1 MRSKRVSAGRVW
13 PALVAPAIGLG
24 LAALLLVGFMA
35 LAPSRALAQQPE
47 GVGANAVINA
57 TVVVQFTDGS
67 VAVRHITSTAPI
79 SRVGALRLAG
89 FFVENDVESDPPS
102 PDIAC
107 RIDGDGC
114 PASNCWGCGA
124 NNWWQGLW
132 QGGAWDAF
140 FGGWPPPPVAD
151 GDIIGFHNGTAWQQP
166 DMPGPAYRAAYDG
179 LEYLRPLQSETTGG
193 YGTANDSLE
202 TLLAVAANRYD
213 AREWRRGPDAPPLL
227 AAALAAGR
235 LAQRADGAGKLATA
249 MVAGEGCDLPTAK
262 QITAFYDPATGRYD
276 VNPGYQAWAM
286 IGVRALSQTVPAKA
300 VQALHAM
307 QTGDGGWPYG
317 SWSATSD
324 TNGTALAVQA
334 LLAAGEAPGSQAVAD
349 GLDYL
354 AGAQNADGGFGWDPN
369 AAPPASLSDTNST
382 AYALQAIL
390 AAGEDPTG
398 GRWKQGS
405 NTPISYLLDAQMPN
419 GGFEWQPGS
428 DANQSATRQAIPGLL
443 GRPFPWAS
451 ADLRRCEAAFLPV
464 TAK

>member
-1 MRSKRVSAGRVW
+1 MRNKRVSAGRVW
-13 PALVAPAIGLG
+13 PALVAPALGLS
-24 LAALLLVGFMA
+24 LAALVLVGFMA
-35 LAPSRALAQQPE
+35 LAPKSAVAQNPVDGAMPQNGVLRAHLAVQFSDGHVIVRPITFTGVLSGVRALAMTDLDVRYE
-47 GVGANAVINA
+47 GDAVCSIE
-57 TVVVQFTDGS
+57 G
-67 VAVRHITSTAPI
+67 
-79 SRVGALRLAG
+79 
-89 FFVENDVESDPPS
+89 E
-102 PDIAC
+102 
-107 RIDGDGC
+107 GC
-114 PASNCWGCGA
+114 PNLADPCFCPDN
-124 NNWWQGLW
+124 LW
-132 QGGAWDAF
+132 AHSSWD
-140 FGGWPPPPVAD
+140 G
-151 GDIIGFHNGTAWQQP
+151 NAWQQP
-166 DMPGPAYRAAYDG
+166 WPFPNLSDGDVEGFAIGMPWPALPPPAPQLVAASDG